1 MEHLPFRTHAAATLV
16 VLVVLSSLLPLG
28 AGCKTSNW
36 RNMTMEELLLK
47 SDIVLYGKDRDHG
60 KLRLPTELDTR
71 FDVYCV
77 IKTGQYLVPGQVIIE
92 NINDADDACSG
103 VRMQTEEGKKYI
115 VGLSRTFSGYMKY
128 AEINPLQKT
137 AFAAT
142 SDNLDA
148 LAATCGLDEW
158 TVPKTGNQDMCP
170 VPNKPRFCTKV
181 RDPSSQASVVSSP
194 YSVSAILLNALVV
207 CWIWCIPTV

>member
-1 MEHLPFRTHAAATLV
+1 MDHSSFKTHAAAALV
-16 VLVVLSSLLPLG
+16 VLVALG
-28 AGCKTSNW
+28 GLVTITAGCKTSKW
-36 RNMTMEELLLK
+36 RNMTMEELLIK

-77 IKTGQYLVPGQVIIE
+77 IKTGQYHVPGQVIIE
-92 NINDADDACSG
+92 NINNADDVCSG

-115 VGLSRTFSGYMKY
+115 VGLTRTFSGYMKY
-128 AEINPLQKT
+128 AVINPLQKT

-142 SDNLDA
+142 SDNLDM
-148 LAATCGLDEW
+148 LAATCGLDDW
-158 TVPKTGNQDMCP
+158 TLPKTGNQDMCP

-181 RDPSSQASVVSSP
+181 RDPTSQASLVSTP
-194 YSVSAILLNALVV
+194 YSASAILLNAV
-207 CWIWCIPTV
+207 CWIWCISSWL